1 MERKPSYGMVE
12 EKREQ
17 ILDAAQCCGARN
29 VRLFGSLARGEGKAD
44 SDFDILCEFE
54 PTRTLL
60 DQVELAL
67 RLEKILGRKVD
78 VVTPNM
84 LNEQIRKTVLNEA
97 IQI

>member
-1 MERKPSYGMVE
+1 MVE
-12 EKREQ
+12 EKRKQ
-17 ILDAAQCCGARN
+17 ILDAAERCGARN
-29 VRLFGSLARGEGKAD
+29 VRLFGSLARGEGKSD

-60 DQVELAL
+60 DQADLAL

-84 LNEQIRKTVLNEA
+84 LHEQIRETVLDEA
-97 IQI
+97 IRI